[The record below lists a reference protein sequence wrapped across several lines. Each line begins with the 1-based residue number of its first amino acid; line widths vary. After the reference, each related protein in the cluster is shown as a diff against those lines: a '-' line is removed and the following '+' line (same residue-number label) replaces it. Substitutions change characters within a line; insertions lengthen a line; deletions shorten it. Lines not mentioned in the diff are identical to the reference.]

1 MINYKF
7 YPEDI
12 DKDYSTLAIALPM
25 NSNRGSSNSGIF
37 NMSYTTE
44 QQAISNYIN
53 LLLTKSSE
61 RFMQPLFG
69 VGLQFYLFEQNVQ
82 SVAFQIE
89 TAIREQARI
98 WLPYIIND
106 SIEVF
111 NRVDRGLESDPEQG
125 INIVIRF
132 RVTESGA
139 NRAITLFPNGRFV
152 NVEVE

>member
-12 DKDYSTLAIALPM
+12 DKDYSSLAVALPM
-25 NSNRGSSNSGIF
+25 NSNRGASNSGIF
-37 NMSYTTE
+37 NMTYTTE

-69 VGLQFYLFEQNVQ
+69 VGLQFYLFEQNVE

-89 TAIREQARI
+89 EAIREQARI